1 MARSYEKYNQAFNK
15 LHYTFENIF
24 LIENNEDLNKIHFC
38 FKTKY
43 SNDDYVKIYKDNLE
57 KFEKNGNLSIIE
69 GEYKRILNKVVDL
82 SEKK

>member
-15 LHYTFENIF
+15 LHSSFENIF

-43 SNDDYVKIYKDNLE
+43 TNDDYVKIYKDNLD
-57 KFEKNGNLSIIE
+57 KFEKDADLAIIE
-69 GEYKRILNKVVDL
+69 TDYKKILNKVVDL